1 MARYR
6 SIEEILAEEDDLG
19 LLNVTLRPRAART
32 PERERD
38 AQLVEQV
45 NGFFERTG
53 RVPSPEAADHDE
65 MRLGVIWKRLADKGP
80 AEDLADLDRNG
91 LLSGGTLAL
100 TAEPAPPERD
110 WREEPEER
118 EIPASLDDIFDDDE
132 LDVSEALTTIRHVT
146 PAEDRL
152 VPDHKAEFY
161 PCHDFDRFREMFE
174 RTQAALESGE
184 REVRPINFNEEVR
197 VDEGS
202 LFIRKGLLTYVAEKA
217 EMTARAG
224 KRDHRLRIIFSNGME
239 SDPLLSSFRKAL
251 ADDPTARAIHR
262 HGLGAM
268 DPDWEADRIDLT
280 GTVYVVR
287 SKSKDPAIA
296 AVSGIL
302 LKIGVTTQEVRRRIA
317 DARNDPTFLLAPVEL
332 VATYDLVNLS
342 WRKVEGLLHRFFDAA
357 RPRDLWITDRFDRKV
372 YPREWFYVLPE
383 HVSQAVQAIRDGNLH
398 ELEYD
403 PESQTIRK
411 KAGAQP

>member
-1 MARYR
+1 MSRYR
-6 SIEEILAEEDDLG
+6 SIEEILEEEDELG

-38 AQLVEQV
+38 AQLVTEV
-45 NGFFERTG
+45 NAFFDRTG
-53 RVPSPEAADHDE
+53 RVPSPEALDHDE
-65 MRLGVIWKRLADKGP
+65 MRLGIIWKRLADRGA
-80 AEDLADLDRNG
+80 AEDLADDDRNG
-91 LLSGGTLAL
+91 LLSGNPFAL
-100 TAEPAPPERD
+100 TAEQARD
-110 WREEPEER
+110 WREEPEEG
-118 EIPASLDDIFDDDE
+118 EVPASLDDIFEDDE
-132 LDVSEALTTIRHVT
+132 LEVSEALTTIRHVT
-146 PAEDRL
+146 PAQDRL
-152 VPDHKAEFY
+152 VPDHRAEFY
-161 PCHDFDRFREMFE
+161 PCHDFERFRDLFE
-174 RTQAALESGE
+174 RTQAALEAGE
-184 REVRPINFNEEVR
+184 REVSAINFNEEVR

-202 LFIRKGLLTYVAEKA
+202 VFIRKGLLTYVAEKA

-268 DPDWEADRIDLT
+268 DPAWEAERIDLT

-287 SKSKDPAIA
+287 SKSKEPAIA
-296 AVSGIL
+296 KDSKIL
-302 LKIGVTTQEVRRRIA
+302 LKIGVTTQEVHRRIA

-332 VATYDLVNLS
+332 VATYELVNLS

-357 RPRDLWITDRFDRKV
+357 RPRDLWITDRFGRKV

-398 ELEYD
+398 QLEYD
-403 PESQTIRK
+403 PGSQTIRK
-411 KAGAQP
+411 KT